1 MIYLKCNE
9 EGVLNKSDVYFFSP
23 SPNARKHLF
32 YPLSMGH
39 FFCVDGYHLI
49 RERYDSFLISYIIE
63 GTFNVYINGEKVPA
77 EAGSTVILN
86 CYEPHEYDTDSYF
99 ESIWLH
105 FDGPG
110 AAELYEFIT
119 SNAGNIINCA
129 NPKSVKK
136 SLKNLFQALSS
147 KKTLSESVMS
157 VEIYSL
163 MCELLNVMHAKIRK
177 NSTYE
182 KSVLEAQK
190 YINENLGAHLTVAS
204 IAKQVHMSVSHFSRI
219 FKQQTGYSPYDY
231 VLVTRLN
238 VAKNCLRETNMSI
251 SEIAYKTGFN
261 SESNF
266 IFFFTSNTG
275 ISPGKFRKLNF

>member
-1 MIYLKCNE
+1 MKCSE
-9 EGVLNKSDVYFFSP
+9 KGVLNKSDVYFFSP
-23 SPNARKHLF
+23 SPKARAHLF

-39 FFCVDGYHLI
+39 FFCVDGYHLV
-49 RERYDSFLISYIIE
+49 RERYDSFLITYIID
-63 GTFNVYINGEKVPA
+63 GNFNVYLNGEKVAAP
-77 EAGSTVILN
+77 AGSTVILN

-110 AAELYEFIT
+110 ALELYEYIT
-119 SNAGNIINCA
+119 SNAGNILNCA
-129 NPKSVKK
+129 NPKAVKK
-136 SLKNLFQALSS
+136 IMKNLYQNTGI
-147 KKTLSESVMS
+147 KRTLSESAMS
-157 VEIYSL
+157 AEIYSL
-163 MCELLNVMHAKIRK
+163 LCELLNVTDAKFRK
-177 NSTYE
+177 NVANE
-182 KSVLEAQK
+182 KSVAEAQK
-190 YINENLGAHLTVAS
+190 FIGENLGERLTVAS
-204 IAKQVHMSVSHFSRI
+204 IAQQVHMSVSHFSRV

>member
-1 MIYLKCNE
+1 MKCSE
-9 EGVLNKSDVYFFSP
+9 KGVLNKSDVYFFSP
-23 SPNARKHLF
+23 SPRARTHLF

-39 FFCVDGYHLI
+39 FFCVDGYHLV
-49 RERYDSFLISYIIE
+49 RERYDSFLITYIID
-63 GTFNVYINGEKVPA
+63 GTFNVYINGEKTAAP
-77 EAGSTVILN
+77 AGSTVILN
-86 CYEPHEYDTDSYF
+86 CYEPHEYDTDTSF

-110 AAELYEFIT
+110 ALEMYEYIT
-119 SNAGNIINCA
+119 SNSGNIINCA
-129 NPKSVKK
+129 NPKAV
-136 SLKNLFQALSS
+136 
-147 KKTLSESVMS
+147 KKTLKSLFQNMAGKRTMPESAMS
-157 VEIYSL
+157 SEIYSL
-163 MCELLNVMHAKIRK
+163 LCELLNITDTQIRK
-177 NSTYE
+177 NVANE
-182 KSVLEAQK
+182 KSVAEAQK
-190 YINENLGAHLTVAS
+190 FISENLGEHLTVAS
-204 IAKQVHMSVSHFSRI
+204 IANQVHMSVSHFSRV

-251 SEIAYKTGFN
+251 SEIAYRTGFN

>member
-1 MIYLKCNE
+1 MKCSE
-9 EGVLNKSDVYFFSP
+9 KGVLNKSDVYFFSP
-23 SPNARKHLF
+23 SPKARTYLF

-49 RERYDSFLISYIIE
+49 RERYDSFLVTYIIE
-63 GTFNVYINGEKVPA
+63 GTFNVYLNGEKVAAP
-77 EAGSTVILN
+77 AGSTVILN
-86 CYEPHEYDTDSYF
+86 CYEPHEYDTDSFF
-99 ESIWLH
+99 ESLWLH

-110 AAELYEFIT
+110 ALELYEYIT
-119 SNAGNIINCA
+119 SNSGNVINCA
-129 NPKSVKK
+129 NPKAVKK
-136 SLKNLFQALSS
+136 SMKNLFQNIGG
-147 KKTLSESVMS
+147 KRTVSESAMS
-157 VEIYSL
+157 SEIYSL
-163 MCELLNVMHAKIRK
+163 LCELLNVADTKIRK
-177 NSTYE
+177 NLANE
-182 KSVLEAQK
+182 KSVAEAQK
-190 YINENLGAHLTVAS
+190 YISENLGDHLTVAS
-204 IAKQVHMSVSHFSRI
+204 IAKQVHMSVSHFSRV

>member
-1 MIYLKCNE
+1 MKCSE
-9 EGVLNKSDVYFFSP
+9 KGVLNKSDVYFFSP
-23 SPNARKHLF
+23 SPKARAHLF

-39 FFCVDGYHLI
+39 FFCVDGYHLT
-49 RERYDSFLISYIIE
+49 RERYDSFLITHIID
-63 GTFNVYINGEKVPA
+63 GTFNVYINGEKIA
-77 EAGSTVILN
+77 AQAGSTVILN
-86 CYEPHEYDTDSYF
+86 CYEPHEYDTDTNF

-110 AAELYEFIT
+110 SLELYEYIT
-119 SNAGNIINCA
+119 SNAGNVVNCS
-129 NPKSVKK
+129 NPKAVKK
-136 SLKNLFQALSS
+136 SLKNLYLNMDG
-147 KKTLSESVMS
+147 KRTLSESSMS
-157 VEIYSL
+157 AEIYSIL
-163 MCELLNVMHAKIRK
+163 CELMNGTQIKTKK
-177 NSTYE
+177 NSSNE
-182 KSVLEAQK
+182 KSVAQAQK
-190 YINENLGAHLTVAS
+190 YISENLGDHLTVAS

-251 SEIAYKTGFN
+251 SEIAFKTGFN